1 MSPRVEDQ
9 KECGKVK
16 LVNKLIDKAKKD
28 DEVIKAKKAAIKK
41 KAVEKRMAT
50 SELRKAVT
58 VARVAVMASE
68 TPVDLTE

>member
-1 MSPRVEDQ
+1 MEDQ

>member
-1 MSPRVEDQ
+1 
-9 KECGKVK
+9 
-16 LVNKLIDKAKKD
+16 VNKLIDKAKKD

>member
-1 MSPRVEDQ
+1 VEDQ